1 MEDQRKQYR
10 TFYGSSTSN
19 SCAYCYKHHLAM
31 TPQQMK
37 KRKCLE
43 KRCGALQRCEHPYW
57 EQREKTGGKNVSAQ
71 KYVQRDYDEQ
81 ELEER
86 LGVNELFKAAEE

>member
-43 KRCGALQRCEHPYW
+43 KRCGALQRCDHPYW
-57 EQREKTGGKNVSAQ
+57 EQREKTRANRAARK
-71 KYVQRDYDEQ
+71 
-81 ELEER
+81 ER
-86 LGVNELFKAAEE
+86 LENMYREVTGNGVHS